1 MNKVDP
7 MLSPKPVATV
17 IIPHLNQ
24 QVALE
29 ACLDS
34 LDSQSVDR
42 SVFEVIVVDNGSDTV
57 PDLAADRHP
66 NVRLLKEPQPGPGLA
81 RNRGVEAA
89 CGDILCFIDADCRA
103 DRRWL
108 EEAVRA
114 LASAPDSTVLGGD
127 VRIWRRDA
135 TRFGAIEAYE
145 SVFAYRFKMYIE
157 KQGYSGTGN
166 LAVRRNDFAKV
177 GPFRGLEVA
186 EDVDWGA
193 RARAAGMAVRYE
205 PSMIVYHPA
214 RNSLRELL
222 VKWDR
227 HLYHE
232 RTAACAKPFWRVRWL
247 ARACLLLASPLVD
260 AGRVIFSSRL
270 DGWPAR
276 LKAIAVL
283 TAVRSYRA
291 WRMLGMMFPRQG
303 IVWNRPVQIDPAKA
317 RD

>member
-1 MNKVDP
+1 MA
-7 MLSPKPVATV
+7 LPKPLATV
-17 IIPHLNQ
+17 VIPHLNQ
-24 QVALE
+24 HVALE
-29 ACLDS
+29 ACLDW
-34 LDSQSVDR
+34 LDSQSVGG
-42 SVFEVIVVDNGSDTV
+42 SVFEVIVVDNGSDTL
-57 PDLAADRHP
+57 PDFAADRHP

-89 CGDILCFIDADCRA
+89 RGDILCFIDADCRA
-103 DRRWL
+103 ERRWL
-108 EEAVRA
+108 ERAMSA
-114 LASAPDSTVLGGD
+114 LASAPESTVLGGD
-127 VRIWRRDA
+127 VRIWRSDA

-166 LAVRRNDFAKV
+166 LAVRRADFAKV

-193 RARAAGMAVRYE
+193 RARAAGMAIRYE
-205 PSMIVYHPA
+205 PSMVVYHPA

-232 RTAACAKPFWRVRWL
+232 RALARAKPFWRVRWL
-247 ARACLLLASPLVD
+247 ARACLVLASPLAD
-260 AGRVIFSSRL
+260 AGKVVVSDRL
-270 DGWPAR
+270 EGWSAR

-291 WRMLGMMFPRQG
+291 WRMLGMMFGSQG
-303 IVWNRPVQIDPAKA
+303 IVWNRPTQIESVA
-317 RD
+317 RLPPT

>member
-1 MNKVDP
+1 MS
-7 MLSPKPVATV
+7 SPKPLATV

-24 QVALE
+24 PIALE

-34 LDSQSVDR
+34 LYSQSVGR
-42 SVFEVIVVDNGSDTV
+42 SVFEVIVVDNGSDTL
-57 PDLAADRHP
+57 PDLGADRHP
-66 NVRLLKEPQPGPGLA
+66 NVRLLEEPQSGPGLA

-89 CGDILCFIDADCRA
+89 RGDILCFIDADCRA

-108 EEAVRA
+108 ERAMSA
-114 LASAPDSTVLGGD
+114 LASAPDATVLGGD
-127 VRIWRRDA
+127 VRIWRSD
-135 TRFGAIEAYE
+135 TKKFDAIEAYE

-166 LAVRRNDFAKV
+166 LAVRRADFAKV

-186 EDVDWGA
+186 EDVEWGA
-193 RARAAGMAVRYE
+193 RARAAGMVIRYE
-205 PSMIVYHPA
+205 PGMIVYHPA
-214 RNSLRELL
+214 RSSLRELF

-232 RTAACAKPFWRVRWL
+232 RAAARAKPFWRIRWL
-247 ARACLLLASPLVD
+247 ARACLVLASPLVD
-260 AGRVIFSSRL
+260 AGKVLVSDRL

-283 TAVRSYRA
+283 TAVRGYRA
-291 WRMLGMMFPRQG
+291 WRMLGMTFASQG
-303 IVWNRPVQIDPAKA
+303 IVWNRPVQIDSVTAK
-317 RD
+317 D

>member
-1 MNKVDP
+1 M
-7 MLSPKPVATV
+7 SFPKPVATV

-24 QVALE
+24 PIALE

-34 LDSQSVDR
+34 LESQSVDR
-42 SVFEVIVVDNGSDTV
+42 SAFEVIVVDNGSDTL
-57 PDLAADRHP
+57 PNLTIDRHP
-66 NVRLLKEPQPGPGLA
+66 NVRLLKEAQPGPGLA

-89 CGDILCFIDADCRA
+89 RGDILCFIDADCRA

-108 EEAVRA
+108 ECATSA
-114 LASAPDSTVLGGD
+114 LASAPASTVLGGD
-127 VRIWRRDA
+127 VRIWRSDA

-166 LAVRRNDFAKV
+166 LAVRRADFAKV

-186 EDVDWGA
+186 EDTDWGA
-193 RARAAGMAVRYE
+193 RARAAGMTIRYE
-205 PSMIVYHPA
+205 PGMIVYHPA
-214 RNSLRELL
+214 RNTLRELL

-232 RTAACAKPFWRVRWL
+232 RAAARTKPFWRIRWL
-247 ARACLLLASPLVD
+247 ARACLVLASPLVD
-260 AGRVIFSSRL
+260 AGKVVVSDRL
-270 DGWPAR
+270 EGWAAR
-276 LKAIAVL
+276 MKAIAVL

-291 WRMLGMMFPRQG
+291 WHMLGMMFGSRG
-303 IVWNRPVQIDPAKA
+303 IVWNRPTQIDSMTAK
-317 RD
+317 D